1 MFSLSKQV
9 LAVCEWPWLLSTKWF
24 GFKSIQVFC
33 FSRRTEVLFSEA
45 DNIQMLK
52 ELPETK
58 APDLR
63 ETNVKTDVSV
73 REKKT
78 GF

>member
-1 MFSLSKQV
+1 M
-9 LAVCEWPWLLSTKWF
+9 
-24 GFKSIQVFC
+24 
-33 FSRRTEVLFSEA
+33 LFSQA

-63 ETNVKTDVSV
+63 ETNVKIDVSV